1 MKHILNNLTEEEKN
15 SIREQHTGGMK
26 VMTEN
31 FSKLLNS
38 KLGDAKPLVN
48 EQLSGGDTNA
58 RPPKRIDS
66 KTESQ
71 TIKLGNNL
79 FKLGSSEINTD
90 GDVFKNIVKAIKNSG
105 NGNIDLQ
112 GGASSVGGKNYDNI
126 GLAKKRAENFK
137 KAIKNVGIT
146 NNITILPGVVTPNTD
161 IPNSPE
167 ANNAQFVKVTMK
179 GLILKPGGI
188 LPAIDNTAVLNP
200 KFPPNLK
207 TKDKDNLN
215 LAKHYVDVRI
225 TFPTS
230 VRYKEILN
238 TILPPLQKLNATV
251 KKL

>member
-1 MKHILNNLTEEEKN
+1 
-15 SIREQHTGGMK
+15 
-26 VMTEN
+26 MTEN

-38 KLGDAKPLVN
+38 KLGDSKPLVN

-71 TIKLGNNL
+71 TIKLGDNL
-79 FKLGSSEINTD
+79 FKLGGSEINTNAD
-90 GDVFKNIVKAIKNSG
+90 IFKNIVKAIKKNPG
-105 NGNIDLQ
+105 NGDIDLQ
-112 GGASSVGGKNYDNI
+112 GGASSVGGKNYDNLS
-126 GLAKKRAENFK
+126 LAKKRAENFK
-137 KAIKNVGIT
+137 KALESVGIT

-179 GLILKPGGI
+179 GLILKPGGT

>member
-38 KLGDAKPLVN
+38 KLGDSKPLVN

-66 KTESQ
+66 KIESQ
-71 TIKLGNNL
+71 TIKLGDNL
-79 FKLGSSEINTD
+79 FKLGGSEINTNAD
-90 GDVFKNIVKAIKNSG
+90 IFKNIVKAIKNSG
-105 NGNIDLQ
+105 NGDIDLQ
-112 GGASSVGGKNYDNI
+112 GGASSVGGKNYDNLS
-126 GLAKKRAENFK
+126 LAKKRAENFK
-137 KAIKNVGIT
+137 KALESVGIT
-146 NNITILPGVVTPNTD
+146 NNITISQGVVTPNTD

-179 GLILKPGGI
+179 GLKIKPGGI

>member
-1 MKHILNNLTEEEKN
+1 MKHLLNNMSEEEKN

-38 KLGDAKPLVN
+38 KLGDSKPLVN

-66 KTESQ
+66 KIESQ

-90 GDVFKNIVKAIKNSG
+90 SDVFKKVVKGIKDSG
-105 NGNIDLQ
+105 NGDITLQ
-112 GGASSVGGKNYDNI
+112 GGASSVGGDKYDNL

-137 KAIKNVGIT
+137 KALENVGIT
-146 NNITILPGVVTPNTD
+146 NNITISQGVVTPKTD

-179 GLILKPGGI
+179 GLTLIPGGI
-188 LPAIDNTAVLNP
+188 LPAIDNTSVLNP
-200 KFPPNLK
+200 KFPPK
-207 TKDKDNLN
+207 IKDKDNLTVV
-215 LAKHYVDVRI
+215 KHYIDVRI
-225 TFPTS
+225 TFPTT
-230 VRYKEILN
+230 VRSKEILD
-238 TILPPLQKLNATV
+238 TIGPPLQKLNATV

>member
-1 MKHILNNLTEEEKN
+1 
-15 SIREQHTGGMK
+15 
-26 VMTEN
+26 MTEN

-38 KLGDAKPLVN
+38 KLGDSKPLVN

-66 KTESQ
+66 KIESQ
-71 TIKLGNNL
+71 TYKLGDNL
-79 FKLGSSEINTD
+79 FKLGGSEINTNAD
-90 GDVFKNIVKAIKNSG
+90 IFKNIVKAIKKNPG
-105 NGNIDLQ
+105 NGDIDLQ
-112 GGASSVGGKNYDNI
+112 GGASSVGGKNYDNLS
-126 GLAKKRAENFK
+126 LAKKRAENFK
-137 KAIKNVGIT
+137 KALESVGIT

-179 GLILKPGGI
+179 GLILKPGGT

-200 KFPPNLK
+200 KFPPDLK

>member
-1 MKHILNNLTEEEKN
+1 
-15 SIREQHTGGMK
+15 
-26 VMTEN
+26 MTEN

-38 KLGDAKPLVN
+38 KLGDSKPLVN

-66 KTESQ
+66 KIESQ
-71 TIKLGNNL
+71 TYKLGDNL
-79 FKLGSSEINTD
+79 FKLGGSEINTNAD
-90 GDVFKNIVKAIKNSG
+90 IFKNIVKAIKKNPG
-105 NGNIDLQ
+105 NGDIDLQ
-112 GGASSVGGKNYDNI
+112 GGASSVGGKNYDNLS
-126 GLAKKRAENFK
+126 LAKKRAENFK
-137 KAIKNVGIT
+137 KALESVGIT

-179 GLILKPGGI
+179 GLILKPGGT

>member
-1 MKHILNNLTEEEKN
+1 
-15 SIREQHTGGMK
+15 
-26 VMTEN
+26 
-31 FSKLLNS
+31 
-38 KLGDAKPLVN
+38 
-48 EQLSGGDTNA
+48 
-58 RPPKRIDS
+58 
-66 KTESQ
+66 
-71 TIKLGNNL
+71 
-79 FKLGSSEINTD
+79 
-90 GDVFKNIVKAIKNSG
+90 
-105 NGNIDLQ
+105 
-112 GGASSVGGKNYDNI
+112 
-126 GLAKKRAENFK
+126 LAKKRAENFK
-137 KAIKNVGIT
+137 KALESVGIT
-146 NNITILPGVVTPNTD
+146 NNITISQGVVTPNTD

-179 GLILKPGGI
+179 GLKIKPGGI